1 MQISAKVAAIFSVVF
16 AAMCLWFAIDAF
28 TALPD
33 ADPQQV
39 SGGESFAWFW
49 SFLAVV
55 GVAIAWVSWKVA
67 GARTDKDA

>member
-1 MQISAKVAAIFSVVF
+1 MQISAKVAALFALVF
-16 AAMCLWFAIDAF
+16 AAMCFWFAIDAF

-55 GVAIAWVSWKVA
+55 GVAIAWVSWRVSQTQ
-67 GARTDKDA
+67 RRND

>member
-1 MQISAKVAAIFSVVF
+1 MQISAKVAALFSLVF
-16 AAMCLWFAIDAF
+16 AAMCFWFAIDAF

-55 GVAIAWVSWKVA
+55 GVAIAWVSWRVSQTQM
-67 GARTDKDA
+67 RDD